1 MKLKMKNN
9 NNNNNKIENKIG
21 NFIFSFEDN
30 TLKIYAEYVS
40 STISIEGIDNIN
52 QLYSFMKLIKYDNYD
67 NNIDRR
73 IEGLGC

>member
-1 MKLKMKNN
+1 MKLKMKN

-30 TLKIYAEYVS
+30 TLKIHDEYVS